1 MRYSWAFRYR
11 LVREG
16 IHDSLAALRPEK
28 AGRVLDIGCG
38 HRPYRELF
46 PGGEY
51 LGVDTP
57 VSYGEGS
64 SPDAWASA
72 GELPFAGGSFDCVLC
87 TEVLEHLADPRR
99 ALGEMARVL
108 KPGGCLLL
116 SAPFIWPVHEAPR
129 DFLRFTGYGLDSLLA
144 AQGFRVAASI
154 QRGGF
159 WSVMVQLASDRWYPA
174 GRGSRLLSAV
184 SDRLWGALQWAA
196 RRLDGDDPGGN
207 YALGWTVKAVKPG
220 KGTGER
226 GKG

>member
-16 IHDSLAALRPEK
+16 IHNSLAELRPEK

-46 PGGEY
+46 PGSQY
-51 LGVDTP
+51 LGMDMP

-72 GELPFAGGSFDCVLC
+72 AALPFADGSFDCVVC
-87 TEVLEHLADPRR
+87 TEVLEHLEDPAR
-99 ALGEMARVL
+99 AVNEMRGVL
-108 KPGGCLLL
+108 RPGGCLLL
-116 SAPFIWPVHEAPR
+116 SSPFIWPLHEQPR
-129 DFLRFTGYGLDSLLA
+129 DFLRYTRFGLESLLMEN
-144 AQGFRVAASI
+144 GLEVVATI
-154 QRGGF
+154 KRGGF
-159 WSVMVQLASDRWYPA
+159 WSVMVQLASDRYYPV
-174 GRGSRLLSAV
+174 GRKCRAFTAL
-184 SDRLWGALQWAA
+184 SDRLWGLLQWAA
-196 RRLDGDDPGGN
+196 WKCDQKSNDDN

-220 KGTGER
+220 KGTGEK